1 MANTKSSDELPSKL
15 KNRIYDFLENWKK
28 SVAGGGVP
36 PGLIYHYCDANA
48 LLNIFRTKSMWATG
62 ARYLNDSS
70 ELVVALRNLPK
81 TTAKH
86 RKTKTGALLAEL
98 TEVMRTAGVNL
109 LSHAIGMESYVAC
122 FSEDPDILS
131 QWRAYADDGMGFA
144 IGFNAHSLR
153 TLIGNPR
160 TATIRRM
167 VYSGEDEQRLVDSL
181 FEGLGGII
189 EPYIKLFGTP
199 GERLTY
205 DISQPR
211 TWLSVR
217 FSEALYELTVQCKH
231 RGFQEEKEWRI
242 QTQSTSTQFRSS
254 RGRLVPYTV
263 LDMTSV
269 DSDRLMPIEEIVI
282 GPKANRLD
290 AERALMYLGEEYG
303 YGHSGFRVSHSDA
316 PYR

>member
-1 MANTKSSDELPSKL
+1 MAKTKGFHALPSTLRKD
-15 KNRIYDFLENWKK
+15 IYDFLECWKK
-28 SVAGGGVP
+28 SIAGDGSP

-70 ELVVALRNLPK
+70 ELVAVLRNLPE
-81 TTAKH
+81 TTAKY
-86 RKTKTGALLAEL
+86 RKTRTGALLAES
-98 TEVMRTAGVNL
+98 TEVMRTTGAHM

-131 QWRAYADDGMGFA
+131 QWRVYADDGIGFA
-144 IGFNAHSLR
+144 IGFNAQKLR
-153 TLIGNPR
+153 AVSGKLK

-167 VYSGEDEQRLVDSL
+167 VYSGEDEQRLLDSL
-181 FEGLGGII
+181 FEGLGAILKPHI
-189 EPYIKLFGTP
+189 RLFGPST
-199 GERLTY
+199 ERLSNTTAH
-205 DISQPR
+205 PR

-217 FSEALYELTVQCKH
+217 LSEALYELTIQCKH
-231 RGFQEEKEWRI
+231 HSFREEKEWRI
-242 QTQSTSTQFRSS
+242 QPAATSTQFRIS

-263 LDMTSV
+263 LDMTSTS
-269 DSDRLMPIEEIVI
+269 SDRLMPIEEIVI

-290 AERALMYLGEEYG
+290 TERVLMYLGEEYG
-303 YGHSGFRVSHSDA
+303 YGHSGFKISQSEA